1 MFYKENNDNMLRQ
14 TSLLILLF
22 HSTLCVDLVYHV
34 EEGKSPGTYLGN
46 IAVDSQLLETIPAQD
61 YNLIQF
67 SQLQRRET
75 QQFNITKVG
84 EIYTAGTLDTESL
97 CLYNK
102 ECSVIVKV
110 AVRKAKTFMK
120 ILKIKVIIKDVNDH
134 RPVFPSAQFNLQFD
148 ETDGKG
154 TTKPIP
160 NAVDGDV
167 GILNSQITYRL
178 KKNKN
183 EPFSL
188 AVSERIGGKS
198 KLGILLEE
206 KLDREV
212 KDNYDLE
219 VIATD
224 GGSPPKQGV
233 LKIQI
238 SVIDVNDNLPFFSKS
253 IYNISIQSSY
263 RKDRPIIT
271 VSATDLDSGEN
282 GKVTYHFSPKTLDV
296 DQSHFRLNQYNG
308 EISVQQMFGHGQKQ
322 TYKLF
327 VEAIDG
333 GSPSLSSSA
342 LVLVNIIN
350 QRNNPPTIDVDFVSG
365 LKENTT
371 VISEDIEV
379 GSFIAYVMVI
389 DNDNGE
395 NGEVKCE
402 MRHEK
407 FQLLSLAPKEY
418 KITMK
423 GSVDREVTSQ
433 YEIRINCRDNGSP
446 PLQSRKVFTIKVQ
459 DVNDVQPKFI
469 KDTFKFL
476 TYETETANFPVGFI
490 SAVDPDLGTGGQ
502 LVYSL
507 LNKKHNAFPF
517 QITEYGFI
525 STTEALDREEQNIY
539 KFQVFVR
546 DSGVPPLN
554 NTANVVV
561 EVVDENDNAPYFTFP
576 SVDPFSLDVHYYPQS
591 KNDITVLRAVD
602 RDTRENAFLK
612 YGILR
617 GNDKQLFGVN
627 PYTGVLSFS
636 RTVYQNDA
644 GAYNLKLV
652 VKDSGSPILSAMTT
666 VTLTLTVSNKTSTM
680 LTAVQV
686 QSGEMIDINLVII
699 IVIIAVV
706 VSIAIVIFITTCI
719 VRSQNGRNVTTR
731 TGDNPH
737 YRSRTEMK
745 QLIYQANTAGMIAR
759 NPEEIADNDDQSI
772 KSRSQFYPEEE
783 SQKEWMTPT
792 IVKTFPKASKPKSKM
807 SNYPISVT
815 CGADMEAQS
824 VAIVPN
830 YLTET
835 LSTHKDGGRVW
846 NQGQHGD
853 YEEIHNMAALYDFKR
868 PTPGSGDKKQ
878 HQDSYMKPFL

>member
-1 MFYKENNDNMLRQ
+1 MISRENNAIML
-14 TSLLILLF
+14 SHICIFIALF
-22 HSTLCVDLVYHV
+22 HSTFSIDLVYHV

-46 IAVDSQLLETIPAQD
+46 IAVDSQLLETISAQD
-61 YNLIQF
+61 YSLIKF

-75 QQFNITKVG
+75 QFNVTKIG
-84 EIYTAGTLDTESL
+84 EIYTGRTLDTESL

-120 ILKIKVIIKDVNDH
+120 ILKIKVIINDVNDH
-134 RPVFPSAQFNLQFD
+134 RPEFPSQQFNLQFD

-160 NAVDGDV
+160 NAIDGDV
-167 GILNSQITYRL
+167 GVLNSQITYRL

-188 AVSERIGGKS
+188 AISKQIGGKS
-198 KLGILLEE
+198 KLGIFLEE

-212 KDNYDLE
+212 KDNYTLE
-219 VIATD
+219 VIAMD
-224 GGSPPKQGV
+224 GGSPPKQGI

-238 SVIDVNDNLPFFSKS
+238 YVIDVNDNSPFFSKVMYNVS
-253 IYNISIQSSY
+253 IKTSH
-263 RKDRPIIT
+263 RKDIPIMT
-271 VSATDLDSGEN
+271 VSATDLDAGEN
-282 GKVTYHFSPKTLDV
+282 GKVTYYFSPKTLEFDRN
-296 DQSHFRLNQYNG
+296 HFRLNQYTG
-308 EISVQQMFGHGQKQ
+308 EIYVQKIFNPGQKQ

-342 LVLVNIIN
+342 LVYVNIIN
-350 QRNNPPTIDVDFVSG
+350 QRNNPPIIDVDFVSG

-371 VISEDIEV
+371 VIPEDIEV

-389 DNDNGE
+389 DNDNTE
-395 NGEVKCE
+395 NGDVKCE
-402 MRHEK
+402 MKHDK
-407 FQLLSLAPKEY
+407 FQLLSLASKEY

-423 GSVDREVTSQ
+423 ASVDREVASHYDVKISCQ
-433 YEIRINCRDNGSP
+433 DNGSP
-446 PLQSRKVFTIKVQ
+446 PLQSRKIFTIKVL
-459 DVNDVQPKFI
+459 DVNDVRPTFI
-469 KDTFKFL
+469 KDAFKFL
-476 TYETETANFPVGFI
+476 TYESESANFPVGFI
-490 SAVDPDLGTGGQ
+490 SAVDPDLGPGGQ

-507 LNKKHNAFPF
+507 LDRKQNPFPF

-546 DSGVPPLN
+546 DRGTPSLN
-554 NTANVVV
+554 NTVNVVV

-591 KNDITVLRAVD
+591 KNDITVLRAFD
-602 RDTRENAFLK
+602 RDSRENAFLK
-612 YGILR
+612 YEILT

-644 GAYNLKLV
+644 GAYKLKLIV
-652 VKDSGSPILSAMTT
+652 RDSGTPSLSATTT
-666 VTLTLTVSNKTSTM
+666 VSLTLTVSNKTSTM
-680 LTAVQV
+680 FSAIQV
-686 QSGEMIDINLVII
+686 QSSDMIDINLVII
-699 IVIIAVV
+699 IVVIAVI

-719 VRSQNGRNVTTR
+719 VRSQNGQNTMTR

-745 QLIYQANTAGMIAR
+745 QLIYQANTAGMITR

-792 IVKTFPKASKPKSKM
+792 IVKTFPKASKQPKSKM
-807 SNYPISVT
+807 SNYPVSVT
-815 CGADMEAQS
+815 CGTDLEPQS

-830 YLTET
+830 FLPDT
-835 LSTHKDGGRVW
+835 LSTHKDSGRVW

-868 PTPGSGDKKQ
+868 PTPGSSDKKQ